1 LLGKPEYSGAAQTDK
16 NVGVHV
22 LTVRLPSNTA
32 TNNYAITYVDGEFEI
47 TKKSVSVSVIE
58 GSKIYD
64 GQVGSNFDFEING
77 LVRGDTKESFGEPI
91 YGGTAIENSNAGEY
105 TLSVKL
111 PGNSNYEITDYEEG
125 VYTILKRKI
134 TITPVAATKT
144 YDGSVGGEFDFV
156 VDELV
161 DGETKEMLG
170 EPTYAG
176 TAITAKNAGKY
187 SLTISIGETEMMKN
201 YNISY
206 SNGTFEILKKG
217 LTVTAIARDIIY
229 GDAMNDLFSF
239 KAEGLVEGETVDQLG
254 IPNYGGTAVRAKNA
268 GQYTLTVS
276 FVQNDVNKNYQINVI
291 DDTFEIGKKTLT
303 VTAMGNDRV
312 YGEEIGDS
320 FSITVDGLV
329 NGDTIAQ
336 LGTPIYGN
344 DAIQSKEV
352 GTYTL
357 TVSFAENA
365 VNRNYDITYISN
377 VFEITKKDLT
387 IVAIAEDRAYDE
399 AMVGGNFSYS
409 LEGLVDGDEQYLG
422 KPIYGGSAVTAAEV
436 GSYILS
442 VEFTEFVMAH
452 NYNIVYVEDSDFVI
466 SASEVEQAP
475 DNE

>member
-1 LLGKPEYSGAAQTDK
+1 
-16 NVGVHV
+16 
-22 LTVRLPSNTA
+22 
-32 TNNYAITYVDGEFEI
+32 
-47 TKKSVSVSVIE
+47 
-58 GSKIYD
+58 
-64 GQVGSNFDFEING
+64 
-77 LVRGDTKESFGEPI
+77 
-91 YGGTAIENSNAGEY
+91 
-105 TLSVKL
+105 
-111 PGNSNYEITDYEEG
+111 
-125 VYTILKRKI
+125 
-134 TITPVAATKT
+134 
-144 YDGSVGGEFDFV
+144 
-156 VDELV
+156 
-161 DGETKEMLG
+161 
-170 EPTYAG
+170 
-176 TAITAKNAGKY
+176 
-187 SLTISIGETEMMKN
+187 
-201 YNISY
+201 
-206 SNGTFEILKKG
+206 
-217 LTVTAIARDIIY
+217 
-229 GDAMNDLFSF
+229 MNDLFSF

-422 KPIYGGSAVTAAEV
+422 KPIYGGSAVTATEV